1 MQHISSIFASRGI
14 ESVQRWLKKVGET
27 MPDISTIERIIM
39 DEQRPRY
46 VPQELKGRI
55 TKNRKMDKPTSP
67 QWMGEIMLRGEHI
80 RFSIWENEGEYGKY
94 FSIKV
99 SDPDWKAQQ
108 RAAQYPKDVT
118 PGINNYPKGYDGE
131 VPF

>member
-1 MQHISSIFASRGI
+1 
-14 ESVQRWLKKVGET
+14 
-27 MPDISTIERIIM
+27 MPDMSTIERKIM
-39 DEQRPRY
+39 EAQRPKY

-67 QWMGEIMLRGEHI
+67 QWLGEIMYQNQHI
-80 RFSIWENEGEYGKY
+80 RFSVWENDGEYGKY

-99 SDPDWKAQQ
+99 SDPNWQSQQ
-108 RAAQYPKDVT
+108 RAAQYPKDIT
-118 PGINNYPKGYDGE
+118 PNVNSNYPDDSD